1 MRGGI
6 WVMRDGQLVD
16 KATAGP
22 PPQAGI
28 RTGRGAACI
37 SDTMDALKHPGTGRM
52 LDSKSE
58 FRRDTRASGC
68 LEVGTDPS
76 VAREKP
82 RHTVSTGEV
91 AADVKRAIQEL
102 NSR

>member
-1 MRGGI
+1 MPWLYRPNHPLANENG
-6 WVMRDGQLVD
+6 LVERHL
-16 KATAGP
+16 AGP
-22 PPQAGI
+22 IESKPALYV
-28 RTGRGAACI
+28 I
-37 SDTMDALKHPGTGRM
+37 SDTMDAMKHPGTGRM
-52 LDSKSE
+52 LDSKAE

-68 LEVGTDPS
+68 IEVGTDP
-76 VAREKP
+76 AIRKEQP

>member
-1 MRGGI
+1 MSWLYRPNHPLANENG
-6 WVMRDGQLVD
+6 LVERHL
-16 KATAGP
+16 AGP
-22 PPQAGI
+22 IETKPALYV
-28 RTGRGAACI
+28 I
-37 SDTMDALKHPGTGRM
+37 SDMMDALKHPGTGRM

-68 LEVGTDPS
+68 VEAGTDPS
-76 VAREKP
+76 IGKEKP